1 MAQRR
6 PGASEGA
13 SLARIAADIRQVRR
27 LRETA
32 QSAWTLGLKGAAE
45 WMVQLADTIE
55 TQALADLQRIVPEWD
70 ANLRIRPGHG
80 EP

>member
-6 PGASEGA
+6 TGSAEGA
-13 SLARIAADIRQVRR
+13 SIARIAADIRQVRR

-45 WMVQLADTIE
+45 WMVQLADAIE
-55 TQALADLQRIVPEWD
+55 TRALADLQRLVPDWD
-70 ANLRIRPGHG
+70 AKLRIRGG
-80 EP
+80 GGT